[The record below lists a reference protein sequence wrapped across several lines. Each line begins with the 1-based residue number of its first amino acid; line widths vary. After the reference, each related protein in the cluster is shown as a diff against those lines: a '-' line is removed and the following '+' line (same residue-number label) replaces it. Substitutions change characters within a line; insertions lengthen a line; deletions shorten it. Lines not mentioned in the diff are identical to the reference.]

1 MAVTQEGIDIT
12 LPAAADLSAKQFY
25 AMIVDTTGRAT
36 TSGALGKVI
45 GILQNKPA
53 AAGRAAQ
60 IRIVGISK
68 LVGGAALAEQDYVAS
83 NAQGFGTA
91 AASLNDE
98 VFAQV
103 LTQSGGSGDVTDVI
117 IQRFRY

>member
-12 LPAAADLSAKQFY
+12 VPAAADLSGVQFR
-25 AMIVDTTGRAT
+25 AMIIDTNGQGT
-36 TSGALGKVI
+36 TSGANGKVI

-60 IRIVGISK
+60 IRIVGVSK
-68 LVGGAALAEQDYVAS
+68 LQGGAAFAEQDYIAS

-98 VFAQV
+98 VFAQA
-103 LTQSGGSGDVTDVI
+103 LTQSGGSGDIMDVL

>member
-12 LPAAADLSAKQFY
+12 MPAAADLSAQQFR
-25 AMIVDTTGRAT
+25 AMIVDTNGQAT
-36 TSGALGKVI
+36 TSAALGKVI

-53 AAGRAAQ
+53 AAGRGAR
-60 IRIVGISK
+60 IRISGTSK
-68 LVGGAALAEQDYVAS
+68 LQGGAALAEQDYVAS

-98 VFAQV
+98 VFAIV
-103 LTQSGGSGDVTDVI
+103 LTQTGGSGDITDVLI
-117 IQRFRY
+117 HRFRY

>member
-12 LPAAADLSAKQFY
+12 LPAAGDLSAKQY
-25 AMIVDTTGRAT
+25 CAMIVDTTGRAT
-36 TSGALGKVI
+36 TSAALGKVI

-53 AAGRAAQ
+53 AAGRAAR
-60 IRIVGISK
+60 IRVVGVSK
-68 LVGGAALAEQDYVAS
+68 LAGGAALNEQDYITS

-91 AASLNDE
+91 GASLNDE
-98 VFAQV
+98 IFAQALV
-103 LTQSGGSGDVTDVI
+103 QSGGSGDITDVL

>member
-12 LPAAADLSAKQFY
+12 LPAAGDLSAVQY
-25 AMIVDTTGRAT
+25 RAMIVDTTGRAT
-36 TSGALGKVI
+36 TSAALGKVI

-60 IRIVGISK
+60 IRIAGVSK
-68 LVGGAALAEQDYVAS
+68 LEGGAALAEQDYVAS

-98 VFAQV
+98 VFGVV
-103 LTQSGGSGDVTDVI
+103 LTQSGGSGDITDVLL
-117 IQRFRY
+117 QRFRY

>member
-1 MAVTQEGIDIT
+1 MAVTQEGMDIT
-12 LPAAADLSAKQFY
+12 LPAAGDLSAKQYY

-36 TSGALGKVI
+36 TSAALGKVI

-53 AAGRAAQ
+53 AAGRPARL
-60 IRIVGISK
+60 RIAGVSK

-98 VFAQV
+98 VFSVV
-103 LTQSGGSGDVTDVI
+103 LTQTGGSGDVADI
-117 IQRFRY
+117 LIHRFRY